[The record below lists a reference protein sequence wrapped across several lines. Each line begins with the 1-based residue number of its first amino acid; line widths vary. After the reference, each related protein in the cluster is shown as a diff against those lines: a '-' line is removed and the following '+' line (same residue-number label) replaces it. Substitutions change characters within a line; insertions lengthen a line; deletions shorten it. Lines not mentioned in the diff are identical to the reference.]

1 MSSSPYAA
9 VRKFARY
16 SLDVRAKLS
25 VGRQEYTVRTLDVS
39 EGGLGVVSPVEISD
53 EDEELFAVEFVFPT
67 MQDVFRAKLQPQGR
81 SGFRYGF
88 RFVELDES
96 NMALLQKYQRRWGI
110 RAK

>member
-16 SLDVRAKLS
+16 SLDVRARLS
-25 VGRQEYTVRTLDVS
+25 VGDQEYTVRTLDVS
-39 EGGLGVVSPVEISD
+39 EGGLGVVSPVEIP
-53 EDEELFAVEFVFPT
+53 EDGLFVVEFVFPT
-67 MQDVFRAKLQPQGR
+67 MQDGFRAKLQAQGR

-88 RFVELDES
+88 RFVELDEN
-96 NMALLQKYQRRWGI
+96 NMVLLRKYQRRWGI